1 MLGGNYEK
9 FRLYIIKYKY
19 IINNNRSNIRNMW
32 VIVENEKKKEIRYF
46 KHRFIKCWIY
56 IIKNKMEGNEVRCVK

>member
-9 FRLYIIKYKY
+9 FRLYITKYKY

-46 KHRFIKCWIY
+46 KHRFIKYWIY
-56 IIKNKMEGNEVRCVK
+56 VIKWKEIM